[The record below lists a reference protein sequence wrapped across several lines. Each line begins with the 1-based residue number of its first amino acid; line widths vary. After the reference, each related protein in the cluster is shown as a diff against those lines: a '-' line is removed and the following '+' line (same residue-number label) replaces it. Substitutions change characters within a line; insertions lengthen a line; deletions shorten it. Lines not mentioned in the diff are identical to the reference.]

1 MYIIFIV
8 PVISQVI
15 IIKGEA
21 EEKKRN
27 NYATLGLRD
36 MQYNKQCDMMTN

>member
-15 IIKGEA
+15 IIKG